1 MRNDPVMDIGLNYCI
16 HQDDRS
22 GKEKKTSGIKCKNT
36 MHTEDFME
44 KKEFQKIPWQLSRK
58 QRDQA
63 ME

>member
-1 MRNDPVMDIGLNYCI
+1 MY
-16 HQDDRS
+16 
-22 GKEKKTSGIKCKNT
+22 NT